1 MKDKFIVRIPIDI
14 DNEDGEYKEVRFKT
28 RKEIIEFLQI
38 SMNNLV
44 SIINHDFKCTLPKHK
59 YLKGIKI
66 ERVVEENNVPK
77 EIIDPVEFRKQ
88 LIEKIS

>member
-14 DNEDGEYKEVRFKT
+14 ENENGEYKEVKFKT
-28 RKEIIEFLQI
+28 RKEITEFLKI
-38 SMNNLV
+38 SMNSLAA
-44 SIINHDFKCTLPKHK
+44 IINHDFKFTLPKYK